1 MRTLSSTQPLRAPI
15 PARRTALVVLVILL
29 VTLLAGLLVGATAC
43 SERTE
48 VVLPLLVISGPDNFT
63 SFEMQASEGETIWR
77 LEAEIP
83 SEIPFLI
90 YARVPDGF
98 QQVFPRNGA
107 PRPLRIGEDLVMVSR
122 IPTRVFTHRAFASS
136 ESTVT
141 ILGSEMRRIELDRD
155 SGEVVAPIP

>member
-1 MRTLSSTQPLRAPI
+1 MRTLSSASPPRAPI
-15 PARRTALVVLVILL
+15 PVLRTVLVVMLAA
-29 VTLLAGLLVGATAC
+29 LLAAATAC
-43 SERTE
+43 AERTE

-63 SFEMQASEGETIWR
+63 SFEMQTSRGETIWR

-83 SEIPFLI
+83 SEIPFLV
-90 YARVPDGF
+90 YATVPDGF

-107 PRPLRIGEDLVMVSR
+107 PRPLRIGEDLVMMSR

-141 ILGSEMRRIELDRD
+141 ILESEMRRLEFDGD
-155 SGEVVAPIP
+155 SSGVVTPDP

>member
-1 MRTLSSTQPLRAPI
+1 MRTLSSASPLRAPI
-15 PARRTALVVLVILL
+15 PALRTVLVVLLAA
-29 VTLLAGLLVGATAC
+29 LLAAATAC

-83 SEIPFLI
+83 SEIPFLV

-141 ILGSEMRRIELDRD
+141 VLESEMRRIELDGD
-155 SGEVVAPIP
+155 NPGVVTPDP

>member
-1 MRTLSSTQPLRAPI
+1 MRTLSSASPLRAPI
-15 PARRTALVVLVILL
+15 PALLTILIVML
-29 VTLLAGLLVGATAC
+29 AALLAAASAC

-63 SFEMQASEGETIWR
+63 SFEMRTSTGETIWR

-83 SEIPFLI
+83 SEIPFLV
-90 YARVPDGF
+90 YATVPDGF
-98 QQVFPRNGA
+98 RQVFPINGA

-141 ILGSEMRRIELDRD
+141 ILESEMQRIELD
-155 SGEVVAPIP
+155 GGNPGVVAPIP

>member
-1 MRTLSSTQPLRAPI
+1 MRTLSSTPPLRAPI
-15 PARRTALVVLVILL
+15 PALRTVLVVLLAA
-29 VTLLAGLLVGATAC
+29 LLAAATAC

-63 SFEMQASEGETIWR
+63 SFEMRTSGGETVWR

-83 SEIPFLI
+83 SEIPFLV

-141 ILGSEMRRIELDRD
+141 VLESEMRRIELDGD
-155 SGEVVAPIP
+155 NPGVVTPDP